1 MRQSQTGPADSRV
14 SLATE
19 LSNIPLGNS
28 NLTRGTLAP
37 GQDLSTRLRA
47 LERSHPFGNQ
57 VSPVPAILQR
67 VPVRRARSSEES
79 PAMPAKEGMS
89 TIADHVDVPERRS
102 IREGRMQREASASSL
117 RPEDCTSRPVNRPAV
132 PLPAPFSLS
141 ATKRRVSL
149 SHSRVLCT
157 RSRPETSR

>member
-19 LSNIPLGNS
+19 CSNIPTGNS

-47 LERSHPFGNQ
+47 PERSHPFGSQ

-67 VPVRRARSSEES
+67 VPASKARISEET
-79 PAMPAKEGMS
+79 PAMPANEGMS
-89 TIADHVDVPERRS
+89 TIADHVDVPERRIIS
-102 IREGRMQREASASSL
+102 EGRMEREGSASSL
-117 RPEDCTSRPVNRPAV
+117 RPEDCTSRPVNLPAV
-132 PLPAPFSLS
+132 PLPAPFSMS

-149 SHSRVLCT
+149 RH
-157 RSRPETSR
+157 